1 MKSILFKKGVSI
13 VMTAAVLLS
22 TAGFQA
28 VTAGAQSL
36 GAAHREF
43 VNSSRT
49 NADGHT
55 ASSQWRLRDRANT
68 GNFTEDL
75 KTEWQNLCD
84 SFRFKPRDNSASA
97 DSMKPIDAIK
107 PFIQNK
113 IKETAGNIKLD
124 DVTNAL
130 KSFGRRED
138 SLQDARDNARG
149 NNRFESDNDLSSIKN
164 TVEGYKEKIEGY
176 INTAEKI
183 ATFTNSE
190 HTHPFMRWTH
200 YSFKNMELGTSNIKQ
215 AEPANAAVSNM
226 LELMGDDTFTN
237 YMNTHTS
244 EPLDLMDGV
253 TEYADNITYKMMSNT
268 FTPQD
273 IVGPGKDGSQGA
285 LTRPLPTVTEENN
298 WFLRELQIIK
308 QLPKDIFNYFFNDFA
323 DDLGKMV
330 SKSWNDLWEKISGL
344 FKNDAKKKTG
354 PGDART
360 LPVLQTAIKPNI
372 YLYPTEEADVE
383 VRFKNPELLTTV
395 IPEYTDFWQ
404 ATAQPDGSLT
414 VDGEEYGFLF
424 YESDTS
430 VQYMQRNEGWII
442 KPETRE
448 RQLSEIAAQYAFN
461 AQETEDFVTFW
472 CARLESGTSY
482 IMYPQLTETI
492 DALMPVEITPAPDS
506 VFRVWFL
513 FETVSGEAVLPAE
526 PKPTPIERSGF
537 TVTEWGGIVAEETK
551 SSSINAAAP
560 E

>member
-49 NADGHT
+49 NADSHT

-84 SFRFKPRDNSASA
+84 SFRFRPRDNSASA
-97 DSMKPIDAIK
+97 DDMKPIDAIK

-113 IKETAGNIKLD
+113 VKQNAENIKLD

-149 NNRFESDNDLSSIKN
+149 NNRFESDNDFSSIKN

-237 YMNTHTS
+237 YMNTHTN

-273 IVGPGKDGSQGA
+273 IMGPGKDGSQGA

-298 WFLRELQIIK
+298 RFLRELQIIK
-308 QLPKDIFNYFFNDFA
+308 QLPKDIFNYFFKDFA
-323 DDLGKMV
+323 KDLSKLVG
-330 SKSWNDLWEKISGL
+330 KSWNDLWEKISGL

-395 IPEYTDFWQ
+395 IPEYTDSWQ

-414 VDGEEYGFLF
+414 VDGEKYSFLF

-430 VQYMQRNEGWII
+430 VQYMQREEGWII
-442 KPETRE
+442 KPETME
-448 RQLSEIAAQYAFN
+448 RQLNEIASMYEFN
-461 AQETEDFVTFW
+461 KRETEDFVTFW
-472 CARLESGTSY
+472 CSRLESDTAY
-482 IMYPQLTETI
+482 LMYPQHTETI
-492 DALMPVEITPAPDS
+492 DALMPVDISPAPES
-506 VFRVWFL
+506 IYRVWFL

-526 PKPTPIERSGF
+526 PKPTPIERAGF
-537 TVTEWGGIVAEETK
+537 TVTEWGGIVTGETK
-551 SSSINAAAP
+551 SSMNAAAP
-560 E
+560 G

>member
-84 SFRFKPRDNSASA
+84 SFRFRPRDNSASA
-97 DSMKPIDAIK
+97 DDMKPIDAIK

-113 IKETAGNIKLD
+113 VKQNAENIKLD

-149 NNRFESDNDLSSIKN
+149 NNRFESDNDFRSIKN

-237 YMNTHTS
+237 YMNTHTN

-273 IVGPGKDGSQGA
+273 IMGPGKDGSQGA

-298 WFLRELQIIK
+298 RFLRELQIIK
-308 QLPKDIFNYFFNDFA
+308 QLPKDIFNYFFKDFA
-323 DDLGKMV
+323 KDLSKLVG
-330 SKSWNDLWEKISGL
+330 KSWNDLWEKISGL

-395 IPEYTDFWQ
+395 IPEYTDSWQ

-414 VDGEEYGFLF
+414 VDGEKYSFLF

-430 VQYMQRNEGWII
+430 VQYMQREEGWII

-448 RQLSEIAAQYAFN
+448 RQLNEIASMYEFN
-461 AQETEDFVTFW
+461 KRETEDFVTFW
-472 CARLESGTSY
+472 CSRLESDTAY
-482 IMYPQLTETI
+482 LMYPQHTETI
-492 DALMPVEITPAPDS
+492 DALMPVDISPAPES
-506 VFRVWFL
+506 IYRVWFL

-526 PKPTPIERSGF
+526 PKPTPIERAGF
-537 TVTEWGGIVAEETK
+537 TVTEWGGIVTGETK
-551 SSSINAAAP
+551 SSMNAAVP
-560 E
+560 G

>member
-1 MKSILFKKGVSI
+1 MKNSLLKKSAGI
-13 VMTAAVLLS
+13 VLTAAVLLS

-28 VTAGAQSL
+28 VTVSAESL

-43 VNSSRT
+43 VNSSRA

-97 DSMKPIDAIK
+97 DDMKPIDAIK

-113 IKETAGNIKLD
+113 VREEAEGMDLE

-130 KSFGRRED
+130 ENFGRRESNLQEARED
-138 SLQDARDNARG
+138 ARGNRSQSSDDDGGSLQD
-149 NNRFESDNDLSSIKN
+149 

-176 INTAEKI
+176 IDTAEKI

-200 YSFKNMELGTSNIKQ
+200 YSFKGMELGTSNIKQ

-237 YMNTHTS
+237 YMNTHTN

-330 SKSWNDLWEKISGL
+330 SKSWNDVWKNISSL

-395 IPEYTDFWQ
+395 IPEYKDSWQ

-430 VQYMQRNEGWII
+430 SQYMQRNEGWII
-442 KPETRE
+442 EPETKE
-448 RQLSEIAAQYAFN
+448 QQLSEIAAQYAFN
-461 AQETEDFVTFW
+461 KQETEDFVTFW
-472 CARLESGTSY
+472 CARLENDISY
-482 IMYPQLTETI
+482 IMYPQHTETI
-492 DALMPVEITPAPDS
+492 DALMPVDISPAPNS
-506 VFRVWFL
+506 IFRVWFL
-513 FETVSGEAVLPAE
+513 FDPITGDIVSPPEPETE
-526 PKPTPIERSGF
+526 PIVRSGF

-551 SSSINAAAP
+551 SSRTAK
-560 E
+560 

>member
-1 MKSILFKKGVSI
+1 MKNSLLKKSVSI
-13 VMTAAVLLS
+13 VLTAAVLLS

-84 SFRFKPRDNSASA
+84 SFRFRPRDNSASA
-97 DSMKPIDAIK
+97 DDMKPIDAIK

-113 IKETAGNIKLD
+113 VKQNAENIKLD

-149 NNRFESDNDLSSIKN
+149 NNRFESDNDFSSIKN

-200 YSFKNMELGTSNIKQ
+200 YSFKGMELGTSNIKQ

-237 YMNTHTS
+237 YMNTHTN

-298 WFLRELQIIK
+298 RFLRELQIIK
-308 QLPKDIFNYFFNDFA
+308 QLPKDIFNYFFKDFA
-323 DDLGKMV
+323 KDLSKLVG
-330 SKSWNDLWEKISGL
+330 KSWNDLWEKISGL

-372 YLYPTEEADVE
+372 YLYPIEEADVE

-395 IPEYTDFWQ
+395 IPEYKDSWQ

-448 RQLSEIAAQYAFN
+448 RQLNEIASMYEFN
-461 AQETEDFVTFW
+461 KRETEDFVTFW
-472 CARLESGTSY
+472 CARLESDTAY
-482 IMYPQLTETI
+482 LMYPQHTETI
-492 DALMPVEITPAPDS
+492 DALMPVDISPAPNS
-506 VFRVWFL
+506 IFRVWFL
-513 FETVSGEAVLPAE
+513 FDPITGDIVSPPE
-526 PKPTPIERSGF
+526 PKPNPIERAGF
-537 TVTEWGGIVAEETK
+537 TVTEWGGIVTGETK
-551 SSSINAAAP
+551 SSMNAAAP
-560 E
+560 G

>member
-84 SFRFKPRDNSASA
+84 SFRFRPRDNSASA
-97 DSMKPIDAIK
+97 DDMKPIDAIK

-113 IKETAGNIKLD
+113 VKQNAENIKLD

-149 NNRFESDNDLSSIKN
+149 NNRFESDNDFSSIKN

-237 YMNTHTS
+237 YMNTHTN

-273 IVGPGKDGSQGA
+273 IMGPGKDGSQGA

-298 WFLRELQIIK
+298 RFLRELQIIK
-308 QLPKDIFNYFFNDFA
+308 QLPKDIFNYFFKDFA
-323 DDLGKMV
+323 KDLSKLVG
-330 SKSWNDLWEKISGL
+330 KSWNDLWEKISGL
-344 FKNDAKKKTG
+344 FKNDAKRK
-354 PGDART
+354 
-360 LPVLQTAIKPNI
+360 PVRATQERF
-372 YLYPTEEADVE
+372 LYCK
-383 VRFKNPELLTTV
+383 R
-395 IPEYTDFWQ
+395 
-404 ATAQPDGSLT
+404 
-414 VDGEEYGFLF
+414 
-424 YESDTS
+424 
-430 VQYMQRNEGWII
+430 R
-442 KPETRE
+442 
-448 RQLSEIAAQYAFN
+448 
-461 AQETEDFVTFW
+461 
-472 CARLESGTSY
+472 
-482 IMYPQLTETI
+482 
-492 DALMPVEITPAPDS
+492 
-506 VFRVWFL
+506 
-513 FETVSGEAVLPAE
+513 
-526 PKPTPIERSGF
+526 
-537 TVTEWGGIVAEETK
+537 
-551 SSSINAAAP
+551 
-560 E
+560 

>member
-1 MKSILFKKGVSI
+1 MKNSLLKKSAGI
-13 VMTAAVLLS
+13 VLTAAVLLS

-28 VTAGAQSL
+28 VTVSAKSL

-84 SFRFKPRDNSASA
+84 SFRFRPRDDSASA
-97 DSMKPIDAIK
+97 DDMKPIDAIK

-113 IKETAGNIKLD
+113 VKQNAENIKLD

-149 NNRFESDNDLSSIKN
+149 NNRFESDNDFSSIKN

-190 HTHPFMRWTH
+190 HNHPFMRWTH
-200 YSFKNMELGTSNIKQ
+200 YSLKGMDLGTSNIKQ

-237 YMNTHTS
+237 YMNTHTN

-253 TEYADNITYKMMSNT
+253 TEYADNITYKMMNNT

-526 PKPTPIERSGF
+526 PKPTPIERAGF
-537 TVTEWGGIVAEETK
+537 TVTEWGGIVTGETK
-551 SSSINAAAP
+551 SSMNAAAP
-560 E
+560 G

>member
-13 VMTAAVLLS
+13 VLTAAVLLS

-84 SFRFKPRDNSASA
+84 SFRFRPRDNSASA
-97 DSMKPIDAIK
+97 DDMKPIDAIK

-113 IKETAGNIKLD
+113 VKQNAENIKLD

-149 NNRFESDNDLSSIKN
+149 NNRFESDNDFSSIKN

-237 YMNTHTS
+237 YMNTHTN

-273 IVGPGKDGSQGA
+273 IMGPGKDGSQGA

-298 WFLRELQIIK
+298 RFLRELQIIK
-308 QLPKDIFNYFFNDFA
+308 QLPKDIFNYFFKDFA
-323 DDLGKMV
+323 KDLSKLVG
-330 SKSWNDLWEKISGL
+330 KSWNDLWEKISGL

-395 IPEYTDFWQ
+395 IPEYTDSWQ

-414 VDGEEYGFLF
+414 VDGEKYSFLF

-430 VQYMQRNEGWII
+430 VQYMQREEGWII

-448 RQLSEIAAQYAFN
+448 RQLNEIASMYEFN
-461 AQETEDFVTFW
+461 KRETEDFVTFW
-472 CARLESGTSY
+472 CSRLESDTAY
-482 IMYPQLTETI
+482 LMYPQHTETI
-492 DALMPVEITPAPDS
+492 DALMPVDISPAPES
-506 VFRVWFL
+506 IYRVWFL

-526 PKPTPIERSGF
+526 PKPTPIERAGF
-537 TVTEWGGIVAEETK
+537 TVTEWGGIVTGETK
-551 SSSINAAAP
+551 SSMNAAAP
-560 E
+560 G

>member
-1 MKSILFKKGVSI
+1 MKNSLLKKSASV
-13 VMTAAVLLS
+13 VLTAAVLLS

-28 VTAGAQSL
+28 VTASAESL

-84 SFRFKPRDNSASA
+84 SFRFNSASA
-97 DSMKPIDAIK
+97 DDMKPIDAIK

-113 IKETAGNIKLD
+113 VREEAEGMDLE

-130 KSFGRRED
+130 ENFGRRESNLQEARED
-138 SLQDARDNARG
+138 ARGNRSQSSDDDGGSLQD
-149 NNRFESDNDLSSIKN
+149 

-176 INTAEKI
+176 IDTAEKV

-190 HTHPFMRWTH
+190 HNHPFMRWTH

-226 LELMGDDTFTN
+226 LE
-237 YMNTHTS
+237 
-244 EPLDLMDGV
+244 LMDGV

-298 WFLRELQIIK
+298 RFLRELQIIK

-430 VQYMQRNEGWII
+430 VQYMQREEGWII

-448 RQLSEIAAQYAFN
+448 RQLSEIASMYEFN
-461 AQETEDFVTFW
+461 KRETEDFVTFW
-472 CARLESGTSY
+472 CSRLESDTAY
-482 IMYPQLTETI
+482 LMYPQHTETI
-492 DALMPVEITPAPDS
+492 DALMPVDISPAPES
-506 VFRVWFL
+506 IYRVWFL

>member
-1 MKSILFKKGVSI
+1 MNNSLLKKSVSI
-13 VMTAAVLLS
+13 VLAAAVLLS

-28 VTAGAQSL
+28 VTVSAESL

-84 SFRFKPRDNSASA
+84 SFRFRPRDNSASA
-97 DSMKPIDAIK
+97 DDMKPIDAIK

-113 IKETAGNIKLD
+113 VKQNAENIKLD

-149 NNRFESDNDLSSIKN
+149 NNRFESDNDFSSIKN

-200 YSFKNMELGTSNIKQ
+200 YSFKGMELGTSNIKQ

-237 YMNTHTS
+237 YMNTHTN

-298 WFLRELQIIK
+298 RFLRELQIIK

-323 DDLGKMV
+323 KDLSKLVG
-330 SKSWNDLWEKISGL
+330 KSWNDLWEKISGL

-372 YLYPTEEADVE
+372 YLYPIEEADVE

-395 IPEYTDFWQ
+395 IPEYKDSWQ

-448 RQLSEIAAQYAFN
+448 RQLNEIAAQYAFN
-461 AQETEDFVTFW
+461 KRETEDFVTFW
-472 CARLESGTSY
+472 CARLESDTAY
-482 IMYPQLTETI
+482 LMYPQHTETI
-492 DALMPVEITPAPDS
+492 DALMPVDISPAPES
-506 VFRVWFL
+506 IYRVWFL
-513 FETVSGEAVLPAE
+513 FDPITGDIVSPPE
-526 PKPTPIERSGF
+526 PKPNPIERAGF
-537 TVTEWGGIVAEETK
+537 TVTEWGGIVTGETK
-551 SSSINAAAP
+551 SSMNAAAP
-560 E
+560 G

>member
-49 NADGHT
+49 NADSHT

-84 SFRFKPRDNSASA
+84 SFRFRPRDNSASA

-273 IVGPGKDGSQGA
+273 IMGPGKDGSQGA

-298 WFLRELQIIK
+298 RFLRELQIIK
-308 QLPKDIFNYFFNDFA
+308 QLPKDIFNYFFKDFA
-323 DDLGKMV
+323 KDLSKLVG
-330 SKSWNDLWEKISGL
+330 KSWNDLWEKISGL

-430 VQYMQRNEGWII
+430 VQYMQREEGWII

-513 FETVSGEAVLPAE
+513 FEPVTGDIVSL
-526 PKPTPIERSGF
+526 PKPETEPIVRSGF

>member
-49 NADGHT
+49 NADSHT

-84 SFRFKPRDNSASA
+84 SFRFRPRDNSASA
-97 DSMKPIDAIK
+97 DDMKPIDAIK

-113 IKETAGNIKLD
+113 VKQNAENIKLD

-149 NNRFESDNDLSSIKN
+149 NNRFESDNDFSSIKN

-237 YMNTHTS
+237 YMNTHTN

-273 IVGPGKDGSQGA
+273 IMGPGKDGSQGA

-298 WFLRELQIIK
+298 RFLRELQIIK
-308 QLPKDIFNYFFNDFA
+308 QLPKDIFNYFFKDFA
-323 DDLGKMV
+323 KDLSKLVG
-330 SKSWNDLWEKISGL
+330 KSWNDLWEKISGL

-395 IPEYTDFWQ
+395 IPEYTDSWQ

-414 VDGEEYGFLF
+414 VDGEKYSFLF

-430 VQYMQRNEGWII
+430 VQYMQREEGWII

-448 RQLSEIAAQYAFN
+448 RQLNEIASMYEFN
-461 AQETEDFVTFW
+461 KRETEDFVTFW
-472 CARLESGTSY
+472 CSRLESDTAY
-482 IMYPQLTETI
+482 LMYPQHTETI
-492 DALMPVEITPAPDS
+492 DALMPVDISPAPES
-506 VFRVWFL
+506 IYRVWFL

-526 PKPTPIERSGF
+526 PKPTPIERAGF
-537 TVTEWGGIVAEETK
+537 TVTEWGGIVTGETK
-551 SSSINAAAP
+551 SSMNAAAP
-560 E
+560 G

>member
-1 MKSILFKKGVSI
+1 MKNSLLKKSASV
-13 VMTAAVLLS
+13 VLTAAVLLS

-28 VTAGAQSL
+28 VTASAESL

-84 SFRFKPRDNSASA
+84 SFRFRPRDNSASA
-97 DSMKPIDAIK
+97 DDMKPIDAIK

-113 IKETAGNIKLD
+113 VKQNAENIKLD

-149 NNRFESDNDLSSIKN
+149 NNRFESDNDFSSIKN

-237 YMNTHTS
+237 YMNTHTN

-273 IVGPGKDGSQGA
+273 IMGPGKDGSQGA

-298 WFLRELQIIK
+298 RFLRELQIIK
-308 QLPKDIFNYFFNDFA
+308 QLPKDIFNYFFKDFA
-323 DDLGKMV
+323 KDLSKLVG
-330 SKSWNDLWEKISGL
+330 KSWNDLWEKISGL

-414 VDGEEYGFLF
+414 VDGEKYGFLF

-430 VQYMQRNEGWII
+430 SQYMQRNEGWII
-442 KPETRE
+442 EPETKE
-448 RQLSEIAAQYAFN
+448 QQLSEIAAQYAFN
-461 AQETEDFVTFW
+461 KQETEDFVTFW

-506 VFRVWFL
+506 IFRVWFL
-513 FETVSGEAVLPAE
+513 FEPVTGDIVSPPE
-526 PKPTPIERSGF
+526 PKPNPIERAGF
-537 TVTEWGGIVAEETK
+537 TVTEWGGIVTEETK
-551 SSSINAAAP
+551 SSRTAK
-560 E
+560 

>member
-1 MKSILFKKGVSI
+1 MKNSLLRKSASV
-13 VMTAAVLLS
+13 VLTAAVLLS
-22 TAGFQA
+22 TVGFQA
-28 VTAGAQSL
+28 VTASAESL

-84 SFRFKPRDNSASA
+84 SFRFRPRDDSASA
-97 DSMKPIDAIK
+97 DDMKPIDAIK

-113 IKETAGNIKLD
+113 VREEAEGMDLE

-130 KSFGRRED
+130 ENFGRRESNLQEARED
-138 SLQDARDNARG
+138 ARGNRSQSSDDDGGSLQD
-149 NNRFESDNDLSSIKN
+149 

-176 INTAEKI
+176 IDTAEKV

-237 YMNTHTS
+237 YMNTHTN

-383 VRFKNPELLTTV
+383 VRFENPELLTTV
-395 IPEYTDFWQ
+395 IPEYKDSWQ
-404 ATAQPDGSLT
+404 VTAQPGGSLT

-430 VQYMQRNEGWII
+430 SQYMQRNEGWII
-442 KPETRE
+442 EPETKE
-448 RQLSEIAAQYAFN
+448 QQLSEIAAQYAFN
-461 AQETEDFVTFW
+461 KQETEDFVTFW
-472 CARLESGTSY
+472 CARLENDISY
-482 IMYPQLTETI
+482 IMYPQHTETI
-492 DALMPVEITPAPDS
+492 DALMPVDISPAPDS
-506 VFRVWFL
+506 IFRVWFL
-513 FETVSGEAVLPAE
+513 FDPISEDVVPPPEPETE
-526 PKPTPIERSGF
+526 PIERAGF
-537 TVTEWGGIVAEETK
+537 TVTEWGGIVTGEK
-551 SSSINAAAP
+551 
-560 E
+560 

>member
-84 SFRFKPRDNSASA
+84 SFRFRPRDNSASA

-273 IVGPGKDGSQGA
+273 IMGPGKDGSQGA

-298 WFLRELQIIK
+298 RFLRELQIIK
-308 QLPKDIFNYFFNDFA
+308 QLPKDIFNYFFKDFA
-323 DDLGKMV
+323 KDLSKLVG
-330 SKSWNDLWEKISGL
+330 KSWNDLWEKISGL

-513 FETVSGEAVLPAE
+513 FEPVTGDIVSL
-526 PKPTPIERSGF
+526 PKPETEPIVRSGF

>member
-1 MKSILFKKGVSI
+1 MKIILFKKGVSI

-84 SFRFKPRDNSASA
+84 SFRFRPRDDSASA
-97 DSMKPIDAIK
+97 DDMKPIDAIK

-113 IKETAGNIKLD
+113 VREEAEGMDLE

-130 KSFGRRED
+130 ENFGRRESNLQEARED
-138 SLQDARDNARG
+138 ARGNRSQSSDDDGGSLQD
-149 NNRFESDNDLSSIKN
+149 

-176 INTAEKI
+176 IDTAEKV

-200 YSFKNMELGTSNIKQ
+200 YSFKGMELGTSNIKQ
-215 AEPANAAVSNM
+215 AEPANATVSNM
-226 LELMGDDTFTN
+226 LELMGNDTFTN

-253 TEYADNITYKMMSNT
+253 TEYADNITYKMMNNT

-298 WFLRELQIIK
+298 R
-308 QLPKDIFNYFFNDFA
+308 FFAGIA
-323 DDLGKMV
+323 D
-330 SKSWNDLWEKISGL
+330 N
-344 FKNDAKKKTG
+344 
-354 PGDART
+354 
-360 LPVLQTAIKPNI
+360 QTAAER
-372 YLYPTEEADVE
+372 YFQLFFQ
-383 VRFKNPELLTTV
+383 RLCQRSQ
-395 IPEYTDFWQ
+395 Q
-404 ATAQPDGSLT
+404 AG
-414 VDGEEYGFLF
+414 
-424 YESDTS
+424 
-430 VQYMQRNEGWII
+430 R
-442 KPETRE
+442 
-448 RQLSEIAAQYAFN
+448 
-461 AQETEDFVTFW
+461 
-472 CARLESGTSY
+472 
-482 IMYPQLTETI
+482 
-492 DALMPVEITPAPDS
+492 
-506 VFRVWFL
+506 
-513 FETVSGEAVLPAE
+513 
-526 PKPTPIERSGF
+526 
-537 TVTEWGGIVAEETK
+537 
-551 SSSINAAAP
+551 
-560 E
+560 

>member
-43 VNSSRT
+43 VNSSHT

-84 SFRFKPRDNSASA
+84 SFRFRPRDNSASA
-97 DSMKPIDAIK
+97 DDMKPIDAIK

-113 IKETAGNIKLD
+113 VKQNAENIKLD

-149 NNRFESDNDLSSIKN
+149 NNRFESDNDFSSIKN

-237 YMNTHTS
+237 YMNTHTN
-244 EPLDLMDGV
+244 EPLGLMDGV

-273 IVGPGKDGSQGA
+273 IMGPGKDGSQGA

-298 WFLRELQIIK
+298 RFLRELQIIK
-308 QLPKDIFNYFFNDFA
+308 QLPKDIFNYFFKDFA
-323 DDLGKMV
+323 KDLSKLVG
-330 SKSWNDLWEKISGL
+330 KSWNDLWEKISGL

-395 IPEYTDFWQ
+395 IPEYTDSWQ

-414 VDGEEYGFLF
+414 VDGEKYSFLF

-430 VQYMQRNEGWII
+430 VQYMQREEGWII

-448 RQLSEIAAQYAFN
+448 RQLNEIASMYEFN
-461 AQETEDFVTFW
+461 KRETEDFVTFW
-472 CARLESGTSY
+472 CSRLESDTAY
-482 IMYPQLTETI
+482 LMYPQHTETI
-492 DALMPVEITPAPDS
+492 DALMPVDISPAPES
-506 VFRVWFL
+506 IYRVWFL

-526 PKPTPIERSGF
+526 PKPTPIERAGF
-537 TVTEWGGIVAEETK
+537 TVTEWGGIVTGETK
-551 SSSINAAAP
+551 SSMNAAAP
-560 E
+560 G

>member
-84 SFRFKPRDNSASA
+84 SFRFRPRDNSASA
-97 DSMKPIDAIK
+97 DDMKPIDAIK

-113 IKETAGNIKLD
+113 VKQNAENIKLD

-149 NNRFESDNDLSSIKN
+149 NNRFESDNDFSSIKN

-237 YMNTHTS
+237 YMNTHTN

-273 IVGPGKDGSQGA
+273 IMGPGKDGSQGA

-298 WFLRELQIIK
+298 RFLRELQIIK
-308 QLPKDIFNYFFNDFA
+308 QLPKDIFNYFFKDFA
-323 DDLGKMV
+323 KDLSKLVG
-330 SKSWNDLWEKISGL
+330 KSWNDLWEKISGL

-395 IPEYTDFWQ
+395 IPEYTDSWQ

-414 VDGEEYGFLF
+414 VDGEKYSFLF

-430 VQYMQRNEGWII
+430 VQYMQREEGWII

-448 RQLSEIAAQYAFN
+448 RQLNEIASMYEFN
-461 AQETEDFVTFW
+461 KRETEDFVTFW
-472 CARLESGTSY
+472 CSRLESDTAY
-482 IMYPQLTETI
+482 LMYPQHTETI
-492 DALMPVEITPAPDS
+492 DALMPVDISPAPES
-506 VFRVWFL
+506 IYRVWFL

-526 PKPTPIERSGF
+526 PKPTPIERAGF
-537 TVTEWGGIVAEETK
+537 TVTEWGGIVTGETK
-551 SSSINAAAP
+551 SSMNAAAP
-560 E
+560 G